1 MPRQKDSPMAPER
14 VISISISEADWK
26 TLRSIQPEPVDW
38 LKDKIRET
46 VEQARK
52 SVAAQRARKAR
63 RRRRRRRITDAPAPL
78 LAPDAISRR
87 QSRRAVFASR
97 N

>member
-1 MPRQKDSPMAPER
+1 MAPER

-46 VEQARK
+46 VEQARQT
-52 SVAAQRARKAR
+52 STVAAAGAQAQVAEKAR
-63 RRRRRRRITDAPAPL
+63 GAHH
-78 LAPDAISRR
+78 
-87 QSRRAVFASR
+87 
-97 N
+97 